1 MRKRWCGQALA
12 HQPRTVKKKNDLMF
26 QPDHRQVS
34 LRVSRASVLANKI
47 KNDLI
52 KFRSTV
58 YSSSLIILIGII
70 QSLWKERLNSISV
83 SSVYIFIESKK
94 VVST

>member
-1 MRKRWCGQALA
+1 M
-12 HQPRTVKKKNDLMF
+12 
-26 QPDHRQVS
+26 
-34 LRVSRASVLANKI
+34 LANKI

-58 YSSSLIILIGII
+58 YSSSLIIILIGII

-83 SSVYIFIESKK
+83 SIVYIFYRVKK
-94 VVST
+94 VTEKRRRKEESNRPRPVTTEK